1 MSKKPDQKPEMGI
14 LGLLLVVALL
24 GGVAAFLADYKKV
37 AYGNLGALIWITIT
51 LLAFGFGLFYFAQYV
66 LPQPGNE
73 GWSEGLRLL
82 GNFYLSAGQRYLSGS
97 PKKNRPRPKRVR
109 RQSGDKKEQRREKT
123 AVFPSSFTQVKAG
136 LLHGHQI
143 IAVSKG
149 SQFVRPVGPGFVRL
163 YRGEYPD
170 QLLDL
175 RPQMRSQI
183 VKATSHDGI
192 ALETT
197 VSVTFR
203 IRQETGH
210 NPLDPLVHPFDPAT
224 IFHVSGYTSKDANGA
239 PLIWTQQLLPQA
251 ASELSNQLS
260 TAQVDELNTL
270 ATKNDIKQRIT
281 RTMSRIAES
290 HGLELINIGIGPILV
305 PKRIIDQR
313 IKTWQANW
321 QRKIDIKHAQGDA
334 AVTRRMKQAR
344 ARAQIEIIEKITEG
358 IDAMQQYGDVDLT
371 EIITLR
377 MIEALEEAS
386 SSLSVQP
393 LIPQQVVANLVM
405 DASNQMQSWMGRQA
419 NEKEER

>member
-1 MSKKPDQKPEMGI
+1 MGI

-24 GGVAAFLADYKKV
+24 GGVAAFLADYKGIP
-37 AYGNLGALIWITIT
+37 YDNLGALIWITIT
-51 LLAFGFGLFYFAQYV
+51 LLSFGFGLFYFAQYV
-66 LPQPGNE
+66 LPQPDNE

-82 GNFYLSAGQRYLSGS
+82 GSFYLSTGQRYLNGA
-97 PKKNRPRPKRVR
+97 PKNRPRPKRVR
-109 RQSGDKKEQRREKT
+109 REQGDKKEQRREKT
-123 AVFPSSFTQVKAG
+123 AVLPSSFSQVQAG
-136 LLHGHQI
+136 LLHGHQLV
-143 IAVSKG
+143 AVSKG
-149 SQFVRPVGPGFVRL
+149 SQFVRSAGPGFVRL
-163 YRGEYPD
+163 YRKEYPD

-175 RPQMRSQI
+175 RPQLRSQV

-192 ALETT
+192 SLETS
-197 VSVTFR
+197 VFVTFR

-210 NPLDPLVHPFDPAT
+210 NPLDPLVHPFDPSA
-224 IFHVSGYTSKDANGA
+224 IFHVNGYTSKDKDGV
-239 PLIWTQQLLPQA
+239 PRIWTQQLLPLA

-270 ATKNDIKQRIT
+270 ATRNDINRRIT
-281 RTMSRIAES
+281 RTVGRMAEL
-290 HGLELINIGIGPILV
+290 HGLELIGVGIGPILV

-313 IKTWQANW
+313 IKTWQASW
-321 QRKIDIKHAQGDA
+321 QRKIDITHAHGDA

-358 IDAMQQYGDVDLT
+358 IDAMQQYGDIDLT

-405 DASNQMQSWMGRQA
+405 DASNQMQSWMGRRA
-419 NEKEER
+419 NEGEER